1 MATTTHFKNP
11 QHLALF
17 NESIHYV
24 FLRWTALQL
33 AIEHGMG
40 GSQTLSKVSLLGT
53 YITDFF
59 GSQGVRIDSYDLEDN
74 LISYFEESF
83 QAQLEDG
90 SALQVSQLLV
100 ALFRELGDGRLDTFE
115 RCKTAAL
122 NATAN
127 TGASVRV
134 REDDESSD
142 GDSDSDSGDESV
154 GAFPSGMQESE
165 GGMEVEMAAAEP
177 VVKQGP
183 VFDEDG
189 FEVVQQKGRR
199 RR

>member
-1 MATTTHFKNP
+1 MTSHFRNP
-11 QHLALF
+11 QHLSFF

-33 AIEHGMG
+33 AIAHSMG
-40 GSQTLSKVSLLGT
+40 GSSTLQKVSLLGT

-59 GSQGVRIDSYDLEDN
+59 AAQGLKIDPYDLEDN
-74 LISYFEESF
+74 LVSFFEESF

-90 SALQVSQLLV
+90 SALQVAQVLV
-100 ALFRELGDGRLDTFE
+100 TIFRELGEGSSVTFD
-115 RCKTAAL
+115 L
-122 NATAN
+122 
-127 TGASVRV
+127 V
-134 REDDESSD
+134 REAAMCMTADTGRSMRGRGDNDGDDD
-142 GDSDSDSGDESV
+142 DDDDSDSDSDPDI
-154 GAFPSGMQESE
+154 PSPADSGSND
-165 GGMEVEMAAAEP
+165 MEVSQSIATPAPEP
-177 VVKQGP
+177 VRPGP